1 MFYSAGPRRVN
12 ILHSAKRIF
21 FSKKII
27 IIFLIEP
34 RLDKSP
40 FGNGFGP
47 HPPGLSPMAAQFMA
61 LNNPAAA
68 AQAAFFSQA
77 GGLPPFHALPVNSTP
92 GLGGRPDPHHL
103 LKGPAG
109 LASLEALH
117 R

>member
-1 MFYSAGPRRVN
+1 MLSIN
-12 ILHSAKRIF
+12 KKKLIKILSLVF
-21 FSKKII
+21 T
-27 IIFLIEP
+27 EP

-77 GGLPPFHALPVNSTP
+77 GALPPFHGLPVNSSP
-92 GLGGRPDPHHL
+92 GLGGRHDPHHL

>member
-1 MFYSAGPRRVN
+1 MLNAIYIGKAKFAKLIFYTG
-12 ILHSAKRIF
+12 LLF
-21 FSKKII
+21 Y
-27 IIFLIEP
+27 LEP

-77 GGLPPFHALPVNSTP
+77 GGLPPFHGLPVSSSP

-117 R
+117 RYLTHC

>member
-1 MFYSAGPRRVN
+1 MM
-12 ILHSAKRIF
+12 ILLEVQNSFETEWQNRKNQNSF
-21 FSKKII
+21 F
-27 IIFLIEP
+27 FTEP

-77 GGLPPFHALPVNSTP
+77 GALPPFHGLPVTSSP
-92 GLGGRPDPHHL
+92 GLGGRHDPHHL